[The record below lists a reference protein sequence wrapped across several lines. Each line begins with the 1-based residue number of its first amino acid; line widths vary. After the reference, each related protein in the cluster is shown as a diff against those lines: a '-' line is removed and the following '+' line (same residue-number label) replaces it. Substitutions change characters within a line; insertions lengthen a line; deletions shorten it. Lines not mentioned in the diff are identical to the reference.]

1 MNRNRAVLTA
11 IVLIIVVIAGWWLFR
26 RGGGAGAVD
35 LMATFDAAEKRP
47 NPGLFQLGDV
57 DLNGETRKA
66 IAMTPATGTRI
77 TWKVRIPD
85 DGWLRV
91 AVGVKPEAW
100 EKEGD
105 GVLFRV
111 GVSDGRT
118 YEPLFSQ
125 HVAPFTNKGDRRW
138 IPVMVDLS
146 AYAGEEM
153 QIIFNTNSSEPGH
166 GDDQRND
173 LALWGSPEIFV
184 R

>member
-1 MNRNRAVLTA
+1 MSRNRAVLTA
-11 IVLIIVVIAGWWLFR
+11 IVLVIVIIAGWWLFR
-26 RGGGAGAVD
+26 RGGGPGAVD
-35 LMATFDAAEKRP
+35 LIAQFDTAERRP
-47 NPGLFQLGDV
+47 DPKMFQVGDV
-57 DLNGETRKA
+57 DLNGESRKA
-66 IAMTPATGTRI
+66 IAVAPALGTRI
-77 TWKVRIPD
+77 IWRVRIPD

-91 AVGVKPEAW
+91 AVGIKPEAW
-100 EKEGD
+100 EQEGD

-125 HVAPFTNKGDRRW
+125 HVAPFANKGDRKW

-153 QIIFNTNSSEPGH
+153 QVIFNTNSSEPGK
-166 GDDQRND
+166 GDDQRGD

>member
-11 IVLIIVVIAGWWLFR
+11 IVLIVVVIAGWWLFR

-35 LMATFDAAEKRP
+35 LMSTFDTAEKRP
-47 NPGLFQLGDV
+47 GAGVFQVGDV

-66 IAMTPATGTRI
+66 IAITPAIGTRLI
-77 TWKVRIPD
+77 WKVRIPD

-91 AVGVKPEAW
+91 AVGMKPESW
-100 EKEGD
+100 EQEGD

-153 QIIFNTNSSEPGH
+153 QVIFNTNCSEPGK
-166 GDDQRND
+166 GPDQRGD
-173 LALWGSPEIFV
+173 LAVWGSPEIFV